1 MAIFGQY
8 QGGDAFNVSGNMDAV
23 LKQQQATHQ
32 SMLDAVAKYNGARE
46 EMATL
51 QATTGS
57 VLSQYGV
64 DEKGKPADDA
74 PKYVH
79 DLYKAVNKEGGVANM
94 SKSQMMAGLQA
105 FQTGQGLEGQQQQRE
120 AQRLNMES
128 AKQTNAINAFKLA
141 EMKKSIEERD
151 RIEAAKKATAAAV
164 KGITKTKTV
173 KEEKTEMV
181 LSEGRTIKISTE
193 EAKPLIAKINSADS
207 TPEEK
212 LQARKD
218 LEALAYKSDPD
229 NAPIAEGD
237 TSEGD
242 PNPQFSANPNMR
254 PLVSAYSKP
263 KRLKDGEAFN
273 PTFDVNALEG
283 FISRESEKF
292 KKSADN
298 PENARLE
305 KLRKAEEEIALEQI
319 GSKTTTESSPIKG
332 TYSVTKFNDPE
343 SERLFQEMT
352 AAEGAA
358 KTAQL
363 QMQGKA
369 GKPVKTAYNP
379 MGLGQ
384 QFRASEFESVPLTA
398 EERKQAQIVY
408 RNAKV
413 KAEQSK
419 AKLEARQE
427 SLISKVKETQT
438 ALTPYSASE
447 IKVRAANAD
456 QFGYVPEKTTV
467 EKQVER
473 TLAEQTDDEYAIM
486 SAYLD
491 ANGGKPATFTKESFY
506 RSKGILAPQVYN
518 LTGTG
523 HSMVTLP
530 DGETKIIEN
539 KGQASQM
546 SIRDQKTIDD
556 ARKFAEVRN
565 MSGVTMNGFSFS
577 GEVRVGDIDQ
587 AQKVKIGIGHSTKAV
602 ENVERLIEI
611 AENEGLYSKLVPA
624 QISGIA
630 TALTNSAQAANRTE
644 IGGSGAW
651 SNQDQEYMNKVVR
664 DPTMFMNAIFREQTI
679 ASLKEYKARLE
690 GGLIDSGKVYG
701 FSYERT
707 SKDGV
712 DGKMDRA
719 RMTYNTLRARG
730 YSVEEA
736 EAESRKVYESN
747 SY

>member
-1 MAIFGQY
+1 MA
-8 QGGDAFNVSGNMDAV
+8 GNMESV
-23 LKQQQATHQ
+23 LKQQSATHQ

-79 DLYKAVNKEGGVANM
+79 DLYKAVNKEGGIANM

-105 FQTGQGLEGQQQQRE
+105 FQTGQGLESQQQQRE

-151 RIEAAKKATAAAV
+151 RIEAAKKATAEARG
-164 KGITKTKTV
+164 KISKTKTEKTTESV
-173 KEEKTEMV
+173 FNLTEDKAVNVPTEETKPWIAQLSKEGATDEEKMQARRE
-181 LSEGRTIKISTE
+181 L
-193 EAKPLIAKINSADS
+193 
-207 TPEEK
+207 EK
-212 LQARKD
+212 LIHK
-218 LEALAYKSDPD
+218 YDPE
-229 NAPIAEGD
+229 NAPVAGGD

-242 PNPQFSANPNMR
+242 PNPQLTANKNFK
-254 PLVSAYSKP
+254 PLVSAYAGKP
-263 KRLKDGEAFN
+263 KQLKAGEKYE
-273 PTFDVNALEG
+273 PTYDVSKIEG
-283 FISRESEKF
+283 FISRESRKF
-292 KKSADN
+292 KESADN
-298 PENARLE
+298 PQTVELE
-305 KLRKAEEEIALEQI
+305 KLRKVQEDIALQQI
-319 GSKTTTESSPIKG
+319 GSKTTTESSPTKG

-352 AAEGAA
+352 AAENAA
-358 KTAQL
+358 KTLEL

-369 GKPVKTAYNP
+369 GKPIRTAYNP
-379 MGLGQ
+379 MGIGQ
-384 QFRASEFESVPLTA
+384 QFRASEFEYVPLSA
-398 EERKQAQIVY
+398 EEKKQAQVLY
-408 RNAKV
+408 RNSKAKV
-413 KAEQSK
+413 SELKT
-419 AKLEARQE
+419 KLEARQE
-427 SLISKVKETQT
+427 SLISDIKGTQKGT
-438 ALTPYSASE
+438 RPYTTEE
-447 IKVRAANAD
+447 IKFRAAGANEY
-456 QFGYVPEKTTV
+456 GYVEEKTTV
-467 EKQVER
+467 EKQVEK

-486 SAYLD
+486 KTYLD
-491 ANGGKPATFTKESFY
+491 ANGGVPATFTKEAFY

-523 HSMVTLP
+523 HSMITLP

-539 KGQASQM
+539 KGQASVM
-546 SIRDQKTIDD
+546 SIRDQKVIDD
-556 ARKFAEVRN
+556 ARKFAEVRSLN
-565 MSGVTMNGFSFS
+565 GITMNSHSFS

-587 AQKVKIGIGHSTKAV
+587 AQKVKIGIGHTTKAI
-602 ENVERLIEI
+602 ESVERLIEI
-611 AENEGLYSKLVPA
+611 AENESLFRKMVPNE
-624 QISGIA
+624 ISGIA
-630 TALTNSAQAANRTE
+630 TALTNSAQAASRTE

-664 DPTMFMNAIFREQTI
+664 DPSLLFNAVFREQTLS
-679 ASLKEYKARLE
+679 SLREYKKRLE

-707 SKDGV
+707 GRGGQEGV
-712 DGKMDRA
+712 DSKMEQA
-719 RMTYNTLRARG
+719 RMTYSTLRARG
-730 YSVEEA
+730 YSTEDAEA
-736 EAESRKVYESN
+736 EARKVYDTN